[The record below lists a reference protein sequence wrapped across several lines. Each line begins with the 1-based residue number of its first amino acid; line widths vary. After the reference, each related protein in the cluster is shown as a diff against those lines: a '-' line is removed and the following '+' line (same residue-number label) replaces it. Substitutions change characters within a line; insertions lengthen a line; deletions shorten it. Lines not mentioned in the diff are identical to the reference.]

1 MQKNRTNKIIQYE
14 MNRKLDA
21 YEAGEID
28 FANVKIFF
36 SSLTRLMKSHR
47 DDVEISKMKGTALMA
62 RTEEFFKE

>member
-1 MQKNRTNKIIQYE
+1 